1 MFGIGDDSE
10 DEHFLAGA
18 PEEATVAPQFA
29 TKSGKLKWRNGYL
42 PIDVDV
48 QYVSDLLTNAVG
60 QPKTLKK
67 GTPVRIYEGELSVK
81 QAADLLGYDKAAG
94 PVNIPGKNGNW
105 IIEAAPTAPNQWM
118 FYEGADGVLITQAN
132 KSDRFSRLFA
142 GPQDPVDLL
151 PLSKGEDKQVTDAT
165 FNAIGKAAPAKTTA
179 ATPPPPPPKKEEG
192 GGGLAALAI
201 AGGLL
206 WLLNQKG
213 E

>member
-18 PEEATVAPQFA
+18 PEEAKVAPQFA

-42 PIDVDV
+42 STDLDVE
-48 QYVSDLLTNAVG
+48 YVSDLLTNAVG

-67 GTPVRIYEGELSVK
+67 GTPVRVYEGELSVK

-94 PVNIPGKNGNW
+94 PINIPGKKGNW

-118 FYEGADGVLITQAN
+118 FYEGTDGVLITQAN

-142 GPQDPVDLL
+142 GAQDPVDLV
-151 PLSKGEDKQVTDAT
+151 PLSEGTDKQVTDAT
-165 FNAIGKAAPAKTTA
+165 FNAIGTAAPATTTTA
-179 ATPPPPPPKKEEG
+179 TTPPPPKKDEG
-192 GGGLAALAI
+192 GGGLAALAV

-206 WLLNQKG
+206 WLLSKG
-213 E
+213 K